1 MKKTNRILSLFLV
14 LAVCIGMF
22 SGIPASAANSD
33 SDFDTGSLSSY
44 GGGTYVSHY
53 FGKDTKISIPDG
65 VTAILQMSA
74 ENVTEISIPASVSH
88 ISIDVCR
95 EDRSELD
102 RARAYGSF
110 GACPNLKNI
119 FVDEDNSDYSDVKGV
134 LYTKNMD
141 TLVAFPAKSSQ
152 KSYTIPDTVT
162 SIMDLAF
169 KFSTVTNL
177 VIPQSVTE
185 IGKDVFSYAGN
196 LTDLTFGADCDT
208 TDTLFGYI
216 NTLKKV
222 KISSSVPKIGDRM
235 FISCTNLSD
244 LQIEPGIT
252 SIGKEAFRTCYGLTK
267 VTLPNTVT
275 SIGEMAFLDCR
286 NLTDITIPDSVTEI
300 GTDALTTGGT
310 VTIHCSAN
318 SYAEQYAKENGLNFQ
333 VGNLPVSTPSTGQ
346 DYNSKLEAAIDKAF
360 ASITTNMSDLEKALV
375 IHNYIATLANY
386 DYSFSNGSAYDLL
399 VNRNG
404 VCAGYASAYSLLM
417 NRLGIETTSVIG
429 EVYNF
434 DDGSGLHEW
443 NKIKIGEKWYTVDV
457 TWDDMGD
464 DIRYNYFMKSVCHP
478 TVEPSEPVTSTEFD
492 DKDDYYWKN
501 VSSEKLAALSP
512 TKTPTITLDTKSYSG
527 VVGKDYVFLAKSN
540 IGEYISAKAADSSIV
555 KVSQPQESEK
565 GWLITLTGLKP
576 GTTTINVKSACGV
589 TTSFPVTYT
598 ANVIPVIKNTGS
610 FMIDTGSYTMA
621 PGNIYQIGTKAT
633 GMESVAVQCYSSVSG
648 VASVTKL
655 KNGNYQIKGIKP
667 GTTYIMFDIIKGRT
681 KVGHLS
687 MRVDVKKG
695 VKQGGQPKVQTLS
708 WD

>member
-1 MKKTNRILSLFLV
+1 MKKANKILSLFLV

-22 SGIPASAANSD
+22 SGIPAFAANSD

-74 ENVTEISIPASVSH
+74 EKVTDISIPASVSH

-95 EDRSELD
+95 EDRSEAD
-102 RARAYGSF
+102 RSRAYGSF
-110 GACPNLKNI
+110 GSCPDLKNI
-119 FVDEDNSDYSDVKGV
+119 FVNHNNPNYCDVKGV
-134 LYTKNMD
+134 LYTKDMN
-141 TLVAFPAKSSQ
+141 TLVSFPAKNSQ
-152 KSYTIPDTVT
+152 KSYTIPDSVT
-162 SIMDLAF
+162 SIKDLTF
-169 KFSTVTNL
+169 KFSTLTSI

-185 IGKDVFSYAGN
+185 IGKNVFSYAGN

-222 KISSSVPKIGDRM
+222 KIGSSVPKIGDRM

-244 LQIEPGIT
+244 LQIEPGIS
-252 SIGKEAFRTCYGLTK
+252 SIGKETFRTCYGLTK

-333 VGNLPVSTPSTGQ
+333 VGNSSVTTPSIGQ

-360 ASITTNMSDLEKALV
+360 TGITPNMSDLEKALV
-375 IHNYIATLANY
+375 IHDYIATLANY

-404 VCAGYASAYSLLM
+404 VCQSYVEAYSLLM
-417 NRLGIETTSVIG
+417 NRLGIQTTVVTNITL
-429 EVYNF
+429 N
-434 DDGSGLHEW
+434 HAW

-492 DKDDYYWKN
+492 DKDDSYWKN
-501 VSSEKLAALSP
+501 VSSEEMSALSP

-527 VVGKDYVFLAKSN
+527 VVEKDYAFLAKSN

-598 ANVIPVIKNTGS
+598 AKTSPAIKNAGT
-610 FMIDTGSYTMA
+610 FTVNTDSYTMA
-621 PGNIYQIGTKAT
+621 PGNIYQIGAKTTSMK
-633 GMESVAVQCYSSVSG
+633 SVAVQCYSSVSG

-655 KNGNYQIKGIKP
+655 KNGNYQIRGIKP
-667 GTTYIMFDIIKGRT
+667 GTTYIMFDIINGRT
-681 KVGHLS
+681 KFGHLS
-687 MRVDVKKG
+687 IRVDVKKG
-695 VKQGGQPKVQTLS
+695 VKQGGQPKVQTVS